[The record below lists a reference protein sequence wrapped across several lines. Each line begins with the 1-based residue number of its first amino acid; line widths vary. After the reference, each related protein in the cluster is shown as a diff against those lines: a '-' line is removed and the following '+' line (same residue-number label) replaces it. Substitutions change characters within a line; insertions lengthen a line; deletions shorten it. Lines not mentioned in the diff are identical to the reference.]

1 MGAQEL
7 NKIRDF
13 ISGGGGGEGEV
24 KGKERQGR

>member
-13 ISGGGGGEGEV
+13 ISGGGGEGEV